1 MFMITLSVIL
11 LLVLML
17 VYSSNTFVYIPN
29 EKIGIVEKKW
39 SAVGSVQHGFIA
51 LKGEAGFQPEVLR
64 GGFHLFFPYQFRIH
78 RHDLVTIQQGTL
90 AYVFARDGEAM
101 APTQNLA
108 CNKSA
113 NDFTDA
119 RGFLNK
125 NGQKGLQRKILREGT
140 YAINLAQFVVLASER
155 VYALRLPGDTN
166 LNAEGQVAGKLS
178 EMLEE
183 LMRRNGFQPLII
195 RDDKL
200 AVITTHEG
208 QSLPEGTIVAP
219 VVGADPSESASYH
232 HDYQNPEVFIDAG
245 GFKGR
250 QLQVLVEGTYYLNA
264 RFASYEIVDKRT
276 VAVGYVGVVVSYT
289 GKAGTDVTGDAYRHG
304 ELVGVD
310 EKGVQATPLLPGKYA
325 LNPYAKRVIDVPTT
339 NFILKWQS
347 GAVGSHELDKHLSEV
362 SLITKDA
369 FEPDLPLSVVV
380 NIDYK
385 MAPLV
390 IQRFGDIQKLVEQTL
405 DPMVAAYFKNIGQGK
420 TLIELLQE
428 RSDIQER
435 AKAEMRRNFEGYN
448 LTLNE
453 VLIGT
458 PRAKEGD
465 TQIEV
470 ILKQLRERQVSR
482 EQLET
487 YKTKETAALQERI
500 LREAE
505 AKAKQQTAI
514 TESELAVKIAENQGS
529 AAVQKAIK
537 AAEEARQIASGSADA
552 KRTLANAEAY
562 QIQQVG
568 EAQAKATEL
577 NVAAYGGPELQFQ
590 QTVLLRFAEA
600 IEKGHIAL
608 VPSIQTGGA
617 SGSGSAVDAF
627 LALAAKD
634 LLDKSA
640 PQRVAG
646 ANPSNYGAGAP
657 KA

>member
-1 MFMITLSVIL
+1 MFEIILAIIVVITIL
-11 LLVLML
+11 LLYTSNVL
-17 VYSSNTFVYIPN
+17 VYISN

-39 SAVGSVQHGFIA
+39 SASGSLQHGFIA
-51 LKGEAGFQPEVLR
+51 LNGEAGFQPEVLR
-64 GGFHLFFPYQFRIH
+64 GGFHVFFPFQYAIH

-90 AYVFARDGEAM
+90 AYVFARDGQAM

-108 CNKSA
+108 CNKTA
-113 NDFTDA
+113 NDFTDV
-119 RGFLNK
+119 RGFLTHD
-125 NGQKGLQRKILREGT
+125 GQKGLQRKILREGT
-140 YAINLAQFVVLASER
+140 YAINLAQFVVLTTDK
-155 VYALRLPGDTN
+155 VYALPLPGDGNVSTDG
-166 LNAEGQVAGKLS
+166 EVVGQLA
-178 EMLEE
+178 EMLGE
-183 LMRRNGFQPLII
+183 LRTRNGFQPLVI

-219 VVGADPSESASYH
+219 VVGADPHESNSYH
-232 HDYQNPEVFIDAG
+232 HDFQNPEVFIESG
-245 GFKGR
+245 GYKGR

-264 RFASYEIVDKRT
+264 RFATYEIVEKR
-276 VAVGYVGVVVSYT
+276 VVPVGYVGVVVSYT
-289 GKAGTDVTGDAYRHG
+289 GKAGNDVTGDAYRHG
-304 ELVGVD
+304 ELVGSD
-310 EKGVQATPLLPGKYA
+310 EKGVQVTPLLPGKYA

-435 AKAEMRRNFEGYN
+435 AKAEMRKNFEGYN

-458 PRAKEGD
+458 PRAKNGD

-487 YKTKETAALQERI
+487 YKTKETAAVQERI

-537 AAEEARQIASGSADA
+537 SAEEVRQAASGAADA

-562 QIQQVG
+562 QLQQVG
-568 EAQAKATEL
+568 EAQAKATRL
-577 NVAAYGGPELQFQ
+577 NVEAYGGPELQFQ

-600 IEKGHIAL
+600 IEKGHIAM
-608 VPSIQTGGA
+608 VPSIQTGG
-617 SGSGSAVDAF
+617 SGSASAVDAF

-634 LLDKSA
+634 LLNKSEKKEVVIA
-640 PQRVAG
+640 
-646 ANPSNYGAGAP
+646 S
-657 KA
+657 

>member
-1 MFMITLSVIL
+1 MFEIILGIIVFIVMIL
-11 LLVLML
+11 LYTSNIL
-17 VYSSNTFVYIPN
+17 VYISN

-39 SAVGSVQHGFIA
+39 STSGSLEHGFIA
-51 LKGEAGFQPEVLR
+51 LNGEAGFQPEVLR
-64 GGFHLFFPYQFRIH
+64 GGFHVFFPFQYAIH

-90 AYVFARDGEAM
+90 AYVFARDGQAM

-108 CNKSA
+108 CNKTA
-113 NDFTDA
+113 NDFTDV
-119 RGFLNK
+119 RGFLTSG
-125 NGQKGLQRKILREGT
+125 GQKGLQRKILREGT
-140 YAINLAQFVVLASER
+140 YAINLAQFVVLTTDK
-155 VYALRLPGDTN
+155 VCALPLPGDGNVSTDG
-166 LNAEGQVAGKLS
+166 EVVGQLA
-178 EMLEE
+178 EMLGE
-183 LMRRNGFQPLII
+183 LRTRNGFQPLVI

-219 VVGADPSESASYH
+219 VVGADPHESSSYH
-232 HDYQNPEVFIDAG
+232 HDFQNPEVFIESG
-245 GFKGR
+245 GYKGR

-264 RFASYEIVDKRT
+264 RFATYEIVEKR
-276 VAVGYVGVVVSYT
+276 VVPVGYVGVVVSYT
-289 GKAGTDVTGDAYRHG
+289 GKAGNDVTGDAYRHG
-304 ELVGVD
+304 ELVSSD
-310 EKGVQATPLLPGKYA
+310 EKGVQVTPLLPGKYA

-435 AKAEMRRNFEGYN
+435 AKAEMRKNFEGYN

-458 PRAKEGD
+458 PRAKAGD

-487 YKTKETAALQERI
+487 YKTKETAAVQERI

-537 AAEEARQIASGSADA
+537 SAEEARQAASGAADA

-562 QIQQVG
+562 QLQQVG
-568 EAQAKATEL
+568 EAQAKATRL
-577 NVAAYGGPELQFQ
+577 NVEAYGGPELQFQ

-600 IEKGHIAL
+600 IEKGHIAM
-608 VPSIQTGGA
+608 VPSIQTGG
-617 SGSGSAVDAF
+617 SGSASAVDAF

-634 LLDKSA
+634 LLNKSEKKEVVIA
-640 PQRVAG
+640 
-646 ANPSNYGAGAP
+646 S
-657 KA
+657 

>member
-1 MFMITLSVIL
+1 MDTIEIGALVAVIVIAL
-11 LLVLML
+11 FFLT
-17 VYSSNTFVYIPN
+17 SNVVVYIPN

-39 SAVGSVQHGFIA
+39 SLHGSVRHGFIA
-51 LKGEAGFQPEVLR
+51 LRGEAGFQPDVLR
-64 GGFHLFFPYQFRIH
+64 GGFHLFFPYQYRVH
-78 RHDLVTIQQGTL
+78 RHDLVTVQQGSL
-90 AYVFARDGEAM
+90 AYVFARDGLAL
-101 APTQNLA
+101 ATTQNLA
-108 CNKSA
+108 CNKVA
-113 NDFTDA
+113 MDFTDVRA
-119 RGFLNK
+119 FLVDG
-125 NGQKGLQRKILREGT
+125 GQKGLQRKILREGT
-140 YAINLAQFVVLASER
+140 YAINLAQFVVLTADA
-155 VYALRLPGDTN
+155 VYALRLPGDANIGGAGEPVGN
-166 LNAEGQVAGKLS
+166 LAETLDDVRSRG
-178 EMLEE
+178 
-183 LMRRNGFQPLII
+183 GFAPLVI
-195 RDDKL
+195 RADKL

-219 VVGADPSESASYH
+219 VVGADPADLSNYH

-245 GFKGR
+245 GYKGR

-264 RFASYEIVDKRT
+264 RFASYEIVDKT
-276 VAVGYVGVVVSYT
+276 VVAVGYVGVVVSYT
-289 GKAGTDVTGDAYRHG
+289 GKTGNDLTGDAYRHG
-304 ELVGVD
+304 ELVSSD
-310 EKGVQATPLLPGKYA
+310 EKGVQATPLMPGKYA

-390 IQRFGDIQKLVEQTL
+390 IQRFGDIRKLVEQTL

-435 AKAEMRRNFEGYN
+435 AKAEMRRNFESYN

-458 PRAKEGD
+458 PRAKSGD

-470 ILKQLRERQVSR
+470 ILRQLRERQVSR

-487 YKTKETAALQERI
+487 YKTKEVAAVQERV

-505 AKAKQQTAI
+505 ARASQQTSI
-514 TESELAVKIAENQGS
+514 TESELAVKIAENHGS
-529 AAVQKAIK
+529 AGVQKAIK
-537 AAEEARQIASGSADA
+537 AAEEARQAASGAADA
-552 KRTLANAEAY
+552 KRSLAEAEAY
-562 QIQQVG
+562 QIEKVG
-568 EAQAKATEL
+568 QAQAAATEL

-600 IEKGHIAL
+600 IERGRIPM
-608 VPSIQTGGA
+608 VPSIQAGGQGA
-617 SGSGSAVDAF
+617 SAVDAF
-627 LALAAKD
+627 MALAAKE
-634 LLDKSA
+634 LLVKVQG
-640 PQRVAG
+640 PQT
-646 ANPSNYGAGAP
+646 
-657 KA
+657 

>member
-1 MFMITLSVIL
+1 MLEISGLIV
-11 LLVLML
+11 LLVVVVFFLT
-17 VYSSNTFVYIPN
+17 SNTVVYISN

-39 SAVGSVQHGFIA
+39 SRHGSVRQGFIA
-51 LKGEAGFQPEVLR
+51 LAGEAGFQPEVLR
-64 GGFHLFFPYQFRIH
+64 GGFHGFFPYQYRVH
-78 RHDLVTIQQGTL
+78 RHDLVTVQQGTL
-90 AYVFARDGEAM
+90 AYVFARDGVAM

-108 CNKSA
+108 CNKA
-113 NDFTDA
+113 ADDFTDVRA
-119 RGFLNK
+119 FLVDG
-125 NGQKGLQRKILREGT
+125 GQKGLQRKILREGT
-140 YAINLAQFVVLASER
+140 YAINLAQFVVLAADA
-155 VYALRLPGDTN
+155 VYALRLPGDANIDGTGE
-166 LNAEGQVAGKLS
+166 AIGKLA
-178 EMLEE
+178 ETLDEV
-183 LMRRNGFQPLII
+183 RARGGFEPLVI
-195 RDDKL
+195 RADKL

-219 VVGADPSESASYH
+219 VVGANPADLTTYH

-245 GFKGR
+245 GYKGR

-264 RFASYEIVDKRT
+264 RFASYEIVDKT
-276 VAVGYVGVVVSYT
+276 VVAVGFVGVVVSYT
-289 GKAGTDVTGDAYRHG
+289 GKTGNDLTGDAYRHG
-304 ELVGVD
+304 ELVSSD
-310 EKGVQATPLLPGKYA
+310 EKGVQATPLMPGKYA

-347 GAVGSHELDKHLSEV
+347 GAVGSHELDRHLSEV

-390 IQRFGDIQKLVEQTL
+390 IQRFGDIRKLVEQTL
-405 DPMVAAYFKNIGQGK
+405 DPMVAAYFKNIGQGT

-487 YKTKETAALQERI
+487 YKTKEVAAVQERI

-505 AKAKQQTAI
+505 ARAQQQTSI
-514 TESELAVKIAENQGS
+514 TESELAVKIAENHGS

-537 AAEEARQIASGSADA
+537 SAEEARQVASGAADA
-552 KRTLANAEAY
+552 KRAMAEAEAY
-562 QIQQVG
+562 QIQKVG
-568 EAQAKATEL
+568 QAQATATEL

-600 IEKGHIAL
+600 IERGRIPI
-608 VPSIQTGGA
+608 VPSIQAGGA
-617 SGSGSAVDAF
+617 GGGSAIDAF
-627 LALAAKD
+627 MALAAKE
-634 LLDKSA
+634 LLVKTQSVERAGVA
-640 PQRVAG
+640 P
-646 ANPSNYGAGAP
+646 
-657 KA
+657 

>member
-1 MFMITLSVIL
+1 MLTLEIGVLAAVIVTALFFIT
-11 LLVLML
+11 
-17 VYSSNTFVYIPN
+17 SNVVVYISN

-39 SAVGSVQHGFIA
+39 SLHGSVRHGFIA
-51 LKGEAGFQPEVLR
+51 LQGEAGFQPEVLR
-64 GGFHLFFPYQFRIH
+64 GGFHAFFPYQYRVH
-78 RHDLVTIQQGTL
+78 RHDLVTVQQGTL
-90 AYVFARDGEAM
+90 AYVFARDGLAM
-101 APTQNLA
+101 VTTQNLA
-108 CNKSA
+108 CNKVA
-113 NDFTDA
+113 NDFTDVRA
-119 RGFLNK
+119 FLTNG
-125 NGQKGLQRKILREGT
+125 GQKGLQRKILREGT
-140 YAINLAQFVVLASER
+140 YAINLAQFVVLTIDA
-155 VYALRLPGDTN
+155 VYALRLPGDANINGAGEPVGN
-166 LNAEGQVAGKLS
+166 LAETLDDVRGRG
-178 EMLEE
+178 
-183 LMRRNGFQPLII
+183 GFAPLVI
-195 RDDKL
+195 RADKL

-219 VVGADPSESASYH
+219 VVGAEPADLSSYH

-245 GFKGR
+245 GYKGR

-264 RFASYEIVDKRT
+264 RFASYEIVDKT
-276 VAVGYVGVVVSYT
+276 VVAVGFVGVVVSYT
-289 GKAGTDVTGDAYRHG
+289 GKTGNDLTGDGYRHG
-304 ELVGVD
+304 ELVSSD
-310 EKGVQATPLLPGKYA
+310 EKGVQATPLMPGKYA

-390 IQRFGDIQKLVEQTL
+390 IQRFGDIRKLVEQTL

-470 ILKQLRERQVSR
+470 ILRQLRERQVSR

-487 YKTKETAALQERI
+487 YKTKEVAAVQERV

-505 AKAKQQTAI
+505 AKASQQTAI
-514 TESELAVKIAENQGS
+514 TESELAVKIAENHGS
-529 AAVQKAIK
+529 AGVQKAIK
-537 AAEEARQIASGSADA
+537 AAEEARQSAAGAADA
-552 KRTLANAEAY
+552 KRSLAEAEAF
-562 QIQQVG
+562 QIQKVG
-568 EAQAKATEL
+568 QAQATATEL

-600 IEKGHIAL
+600 IERGRIPM
-608 VPSIQTGGA
+608 VPSIQAGGQ
-617 SGSGSAVDAF
+617 GGSAVDAF
-627 LALAAKD
+627 MALAAKE
-634 LLDKSA
+634 LLVKA
-640 PQRVAG
+640 EG
-646 ANPSNYGAGAP
+646 ANT
-657 KA
+657 

>member
-1 MFMITLSVIL
+1 MLETSALIVVVITFVFL
-11 LLVLML
+11 LT
-17 VYSSNTFVYIPN
+17 SNIVVYIPN

-39 SAVGSVQHGFIA
+39 ALQGSVQHGFIA
-51 LKGEAGFQPEVLR
+51 LRGEAGFQPEVLR
-64 GGFHLFFPYQFRIH
+64 GGFHAFFPYQYRLH
-78 RHDLVTIQQGTL
+78 RHDLVTVQQGTL
-90 AYVFARDGEAM
+90 AYVFARDGLAM
-101 APTQNLA
+101 GPTQNLA
-108 CNKSA
+108 CNKTA
-113 NDFTDA
+113 TDFTDVRA
-119 RGFLNK
+119 FLIDG
-125 NGQKGLQRKILREGT
+125 GQKGLQRKILREGT
-140 YAINLAQFVVLASER
+140 YAINVAQFVVLAADR
-155 VYALRLPGDTN
+155 VYALRLPGDAN
-166 LNAEGQVAGKLS
+166 IDGAGEPVGKLA
-178 EMLEE
+178 ETLDEV
-183 LMRRNGFQPLII
+183 RNRSGFEPLII
-195 RDDKL
+195 RADKL

-219 VVGADPSESASYH
+219 VVGADPADAATYH
-232 HDYQNPEVFIDAG
+232 HDYQHPETFLDAG
-245 GFKGR
+245 GYKGR

-264 RFASYEIVDKRT
+264 RFASYEIVDKT
-276 VAVGYVGVVVSYT
+276 VVPVGFVGVVVSYT
-289 GKAGTDVTGDAYRHG
+289 GKTGNDLTGDAYRHG
-304 ELVGVD
+304 ELVSSD
-310 EKGVQATPLLPGKYA
+310 EKGVQATPLMPGKYA
-325 LNPYAKRVIDVPTT
+325 LNPYAKRVIEVPTT

-390 IQRFGDIQKLVEQTL
+390 IQRFGDIRKLVEQTL

-458 PRAKEGD
+458 PRAKDGD

-470 ILKQLRERQVSR
+470 ILRQLRERQVSR

-487 YKTKETAALQERI
+487 YRTKEAAAVQERI

-505 AKAKQQTAI
+505 ARAKQQTAI

-537 AAEEARQIASGSADA
+537 SAEEARQNAAGAADA
-552 KRTLANAEAY
+552 KRSLAEAEAY
-562 QIQQVG
+562 QIACVG
-568 EAQAKATEL
+568 QAQATATEL
-577 NVAAYGGPELQFQ
+577 AVAAYGGPELQFQ

-600 IEKGHIAL
+600 IERGRIPM
-608 VPSIQTGGA
+608 VPSIQTGGQGAA
-617 SGSGSAVDAF
+617 SATDAF
-627 LALAAKD
+627 MALAARD
-634 LLDKSA
+634 LLAKSVTA
-640 PQRVAG
+640 EA
-646 ANPSNYGAGAP
+646 
-657 KA
+657 

>member
-1 MFMITLSVIL
+1 MFEIILAVIVAVAIL
-11 LLVLML
+11 LL
-17 VYSSNTFVYIPN
+17 YSSNVLVYISN

-39 SAVGSVQHGFIA
+39 STSGSVQHGFIA
-51 LKGEAGFQPEVLR
+51 LNGEAGFQPEVLR
-64 GGFHLFFPYQFRIH
+64 GGFHMFFPFQYSIH

-90 AYVFARDGEAM
+90 AYVFARDGQAM

-108 CNKSA
+108 CNKEA
-113 NDFTDA
+113 NDFTDV
-119 RGFLNK
+119 RSFLTNA
-125 NGQKGLQRKILREGT
+125 GQKGLQRKILREGT
-140 YAINLAQFVVLASER
+140 YAINLAQFVVLTAER
-155 VYALRLPGDTN
+155 VYALPLPGDGN
-166 LNAEGQVAGKLS
+166 ISNDGIVVGQLA
-178 EMLEE
+178 EMLDE
-183 LMRRNGFQPLII
+183 LRLRNGFLPLVI

-219 VVGADPSESASYH
+219 VVGADPHQERSYH
-232 HDYQNPEVFIDAG
+232 HDFQNPEVFIDAG
-245 GFKGR
+245 GYKGR

-264 RFASYEIVDKRT
+264 RFASYEIVEKR
-276 VAVGYVGVVVSYT
+276 VVPVGYVGVVVSYT
-289 GKAGTDVTGDAYRHG
+289 GKAGNDVTGDAYRHG
-304 ELVGVD
+304 ELVSSD
-310 EKGVQATPLLPGKYA
+310 EKGVQVSPLLPGKYA

-347 GAVGSHELDKHLSEV
+347 GQVGSHELDKHLSEV

-435 AKAEMRRNFEGYN
+435 AKAEMRKNFEGYN

-458 PRAKEGD
+458 PRAKNGD

-487 YKTKETAALQERI
+487 YKTKETAAVQERI

-505 AKAKQQTAI
+505 ARAKQQTSI

-537 AAEEARQIASGSADA
+537 AAEEARQVASGAADA

-562 QIQQVG
+562 QIQQIG

-577 NVAAYGGPELQFQ
+577 NVEAYGGPELQFQ

-600 IEKGHIAL
+600 IEKGHIAM
-608 VPSIQTGGA
+608 VPSIQTGG
-617 SGSGSAVDAF
+617 SVSSSAVDAF
-627 LALAAKD
+627 LAIAAKD
-634 LLDKSA
+634 LLNKGEGRTA
-640 PQRVAG
+640 VINAG
-646 ANPSNYGAGAP
+646 
-657 KA
+657 

>member
-1 MFMITLSVIL
+1 MFEISTAIIISLIVV
-11 LLVLML
+11 LVLFVLFTSNIL
-17 VYSSNTFVYIPN
+17 VYISN
-29 EKIGIVEKKW
+29 EKIGIIEKKW
-39 SAVGSVQHGFIA
+39 AAKGSLEHGFIA
-51 LKGEAGFQPEVLR
+51 LNGEAGFQPEVLR
-64 GGFHLFFPYQFRIH
+64 GGFHTFFPFQYAIH

-90 AYVFARDGEAM
+90 AYVFARDGLAM
-101 APTQNLA
+101 VPTQNLA
-108 CNKSA
+108 CNKTA
-113 NDFTDA
+113 NDFTNVRA
-119 RGFLNK
+119 FLANG
-125 NGQKGLQRKILREGT
+125 GQKGLQRKILREGT
-140 YAINLAQFVVLASER
+140 YAINLAQFLVLTTDH
-155 VYALRLPGDTN
+155 VYAMSLPGDANITN
-166 LNAEGQVAGKLS
+166 EGEVVGQLA
-178 EMLEE
+178 EMLDE
-183 LMRRNGFQPLII
+183 LRGRNGFRPLVI

-200 AVITTHEG
+200 AVITAHEG

-219 VVGADPSESASYH
+219 VVGADPHEVTSYH

-245 GFKGR
+245 GYKGR

-264 RFASYEIVDKRT
+264 RFATYEIVDKRV

-289 GKAGTDVTGDAYRHG
+289 GKAGNDVTGEAYRHG
-304 ELVGVD
+304 ELVGSD

-435 AKAEMRRNFEGYN
+435 AKAEMRKNFEGYN

-470 ILKQLRERQVSR
+470 ILRQLRERQVSR

-487 YKTKETAALQERI
+487 YKTKETAAVQERI

-505 AKAKQQTAI
+505 AKAKQQTSI
-514 TESELAVKIAENQGS
+514 TESELAVKIAENEGS

-537 AAEEARQIASGSADA
+537 AAEQARQAASGAADA
-552 KRTLANAEAY
+552 KRTLADAEAY
-562 QIQQVG
+562 QVMQVG
-568 EAQAKATEL
+568 EAQAKATRL
-577 NVAAYGGPELQFQ
+577 NVDAYGGPELQFQ

-608 VPSIQTGGA
+608 VPSIQTGGG
-617 SGSGSAVDAF
+617 SSGSAVDAF
-627 LALAAKD
+627 MALAAKD
-634 LLDKSA
+634 LLTKNESNGVIQKS
-640 PQRVAG
+640 
-646 ANPSNYGAGAP
+646 
-657 KA
+657 